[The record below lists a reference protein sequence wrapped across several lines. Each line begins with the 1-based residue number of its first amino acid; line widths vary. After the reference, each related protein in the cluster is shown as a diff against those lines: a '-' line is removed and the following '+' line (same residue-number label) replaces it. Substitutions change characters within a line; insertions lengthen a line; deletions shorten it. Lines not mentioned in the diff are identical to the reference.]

1 MSILS
6 IQWTIKEYDMSRF
19 TNAYYVSHDFAY
31 KPFFMGPYDVL
42 EDAEK
47 AYNSCKGEED
57 LQIIK
62 IQVIK

>member
-1 MSILS
+1 
-6 IQWTIKEYDMSRF
+6 MSRF